1 MPSPSLAA
9 RLRART
15 SSKKEAASAAA
26 AATASSLPVALVT
39 GGAGFLGR
47 HLVAALV
54 ASASYARVI
63 VFDVRPSPD
72 AGVESI
78 VGDLRDPASVRSALA
93 GVDVVF
99 HCATASP
106 AAASAADKRLM
117 TSVNV
122 DGTRHVLDA
131 AAEAG
136 AARVVFTSSASVVF
150 DGRDLDGVDEAA
162 PYAARPLDFYTA
174 TKIEAEKLVLAANG
188 RATKGGGTLATVALR
203 PSGIF
208 GEHDRLLVPTA
219 VDKARAGKMKYVIG
233 GGGNLMDWTYAGNVA
248 DAHVLAAARLASAA
262 SPIAGRPFFI
272 TNDAPR
278 PFWTFMGDLLE
289 PLGYG
294 RPHIKLPFWPLYVVS
309 VVVAWLSALLRPLVA
324 LPTTDFTPMR
334 ITISAA
340 TRRLDC
346 GAAKREL
353 GYAPRVS
360 VDEGLARTV
369 AAFAHLAAPGAAAAV
384 SAKGRRARS
393 RSRGR

>member
-1 MPSPSLAA
+1 
-9 RLRART
+9 
-15 SSKKEAASAAA
+15 
-26 AATASSLPVALVT
+26 
-39 GGAGFLGR
+39 
-47 HLVAALV
+47 
-54 ASASYARVI
+54 
-63 VFDVRPSPD
+63 
-72 AGVESI
+72 
-78 VGDLRDPASVRSALA
+78 
-93 GVDVVF
+93 
-99 HCATASP
+99 
-106 AAASAADKRLM
+106 
-117 TSVNV
+117 
-122 DGTRHVLDA
+122 
-131 AAEAG
+131 
-136 AARVVFTSSASVVF
+136 
-150 DGRDLDGVDEAA
+150 
-162 PYAARPLDFYTA
+162 
-174 TKIEAEKLVLAANG
+174 
-188 RATKGGGTLATVALR
+188 
-203 PSGIF
+203 
-208 GEHDRLLVPTA
+208 
-219 VDKARAGKMKYVIG
+219 
-233 GGGNLMDWTYAGNVA
+233 MDWTYAGNVA
-248 DAHVLAAARLASAA
+248 DAHVLAGDKLASAA

-309 VVVAWLSALLRPLVA
+309 VVVAWLSALLRPLVT

>member
-15 SSKKEAASAAA
+15 SSKKEVASAAA
-26 AATASSLPVALVT
+26 AANASLPVALVT

-54 ASASYARVI
+54 ASSSYTRVI

-78 VGDLRDPASVRSALA
+78 VGDLRDPASVRSALD

-131 AAEAG
+131 AAAAG
-136 AARVVFTSSASVVF
+136 VKQIIFTSSASVVF

-162 PYAARPLDFYTA
+162 PYATRPLDFYTA
-174 TKIEAEKLVLAANG
+174 TKIEAEKMVLAANG
-188 RATKGGGTLATVALR
+188 RAVEGGGTLATVALR

-233 GGGNLMDWTYAGNVA
+233 SGDNMMDWTYAGNVA
-248 DAHVLAAARLASAA
+248 DAHVLAAEKLKSST
-262 SPIAGRPFFI
+262 SPIAGRPFFV

-294 RPHIKLPFWPLYVVS
+294 RPHIRLPFWPLYTVS
-309 VVVAWLSALLRPLVA
+309 LLVAWVSALLRPIVA

-353 GYAPRVS
+353 GYVPRVG

-369 AAFAHLAAPGAAAAV
+369 AAFADLAAPGAAV
-384 SAKGRRARS
+384 SVKGKRARS